1 MRDTRE
7 PGAGQANPKDKVGK
21 GQPRIL
27 GRQFQHDERMMSRVS
42 HRCAYNVLAD
52 KERGAP
58 GRTEGPLSLLQDF
71 SLGKLVVE
79 KDDQTGVRAPH

>member
-1 MRDTRE
+1 MQDPRE

-21 GQPRIL
+21 GQPRIP
-27 GRQFQHDERMMSRVS
+27 GRQFQHDERMISRVS
-42 HRCAYNVLAD
+42 HRCTYDVLAD
-52 KERGAP
+52 EERGAP
-58 GRTEGPLSLLQDF
+58 GRTDRPLSLLQDF